1 MDLVTG
7 GELFEEI
14 VARQH
19 YSEVDASM
27 CMGQIL
33 MAINHCHE
41 KGIIHRD
48 LKPENLLLSTKD
60 KSAIIKLADFGLA
73 VEVLNW
79 SDDSK
84 SNYKITNSLMFYKHL
99 SLSYRSKVKMSHTQ
113 DMDLL
118 VLLVTCL
125 LK

>member
-73 VEVLNW
+73 VEVSNW
-79 SDDSK
+79 SKHSK
-84 SNYKITNSLMFYKHL
+84 SKCKITNSLIFHEYMC
-99 SLSYRSKVKMSHTQ
+99 LSYRSKVKMSHIQ
-113 DMDLL
+113 DMDLR
-118 VLLVTCL
+118 VLLVTCH

>member
-73 VEVLNW
+73 VEVINW
-79 SDDSK
+79 SKDSK
-84 SNYKITNSLMFYKHL
+84 PKCKITNSLIFHEHL
-99 SLSYRSKVKMSHTQ
+99 CLSYRSKMKMSHTPG
-113 DMDLL
+113 MDLR
-118 VLLVTCL
+118 VLPVTCHP
-125 LK
+125 K